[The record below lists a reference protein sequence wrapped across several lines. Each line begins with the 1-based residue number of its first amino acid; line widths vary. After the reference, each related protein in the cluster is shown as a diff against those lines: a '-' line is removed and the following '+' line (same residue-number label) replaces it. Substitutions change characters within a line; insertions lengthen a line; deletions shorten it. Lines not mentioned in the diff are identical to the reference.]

1 MPQKLRDL
9 SGKCP
14 TTRKKQYED
23 QDEARLA
30 AKSLRKRRGPRT
42 RPYECVYCHY
52 WHIGH
57 WRPPERRKQDA
68 PWKAWP
74 KRKTVDKPDAE

>member
-1 MPQKLRDL
+1 MHDRIAGL

-14 TTRKKQYED
+14 VTGKKQLED
-23 QDEARLA
+23 ELEAHRA
-30 AKSLRKRRGPRT
+30 AKSLRKRKGPRT

-57 WRPPERRKQDA
+57 WRPPQARKQDK
-68 PWKAWP
+68 PWKKWP
-74 KRKTVDKPDAE
+74 KNKPVDNPDK